1 MNLHEAIEDISNITN
16 ELINTMTEARAEDLG
31 LDDRSC
37 YGTIYTSDEGIAV
50 EKHHD
55 SHLQYYGGFEY
66 VDKDSRY
73 ELGDYVFYSADS
85 NRVRQCIERLTEKT
99 EEA

>member
-1 MNLHEAIEDISNITN
+1 MNLHEVIEDINNITN

-31 LDDRSC
+31 LDPRSC
-37 YGTIYTSDEGIAV
+37 HGTIYTSDEGIAV
-50 EKHHD
+50 EKRHD
-55 SHLQYYGGFEY
+55 SNLQYYGGFEY
-66 VDKDSRY
+66 VDEDSRY

-85 NRVRQCIERLTEKT
+85 NRVRQCIECLTGKT

>member
-1 MNLHEAIEDISNITN
+1 MNLHEVIEDINNITN
-16 ELINTMTEARAEDLG
+16 KLINTMTQSRAEDLG
-31 LDDRSC
+31 LDPRSC

-50 EKHHD
+50 KMHYD
-55 SHLQYYGGFEY
+55 SNLQYYGGFEY
-66 VDKDSRY
+66 VDEDSRY

>member
-1 MNLHEAIEDISNITN
+1 
-16 ELINTMTEARAEDLG
+16 MTQSRAEDLG
-31 LDDRSC
+31 LDPRSC

-50 EKHHD
+50 EKHHE
-55 SHLQYYGGFEY
+55 SNLQYYGGFEY
-66 VDKDSRY
+66 VDEDSRY
-73 ELGDYVFYSADS
+73 ELGGYVFYSADS